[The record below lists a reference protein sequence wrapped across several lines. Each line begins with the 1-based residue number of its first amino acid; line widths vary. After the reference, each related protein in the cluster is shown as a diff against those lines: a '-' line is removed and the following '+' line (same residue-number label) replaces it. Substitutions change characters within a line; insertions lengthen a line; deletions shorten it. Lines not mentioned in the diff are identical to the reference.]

1 MFFCGRKRQK
11 AASGVCKSRSSK
23 LLKQFFC
30 YLKKSDFLRRCYWP
44 VSLPC
49 ADNIPFLQFF
59 AKRYLLFVNNISC
72 NQLIIYH
79 VTLELGGSQG
89 MRRNFSHSS
98 CPFAT
103 LVISTKYLSG
113 KSDSWW
119 LKIKTNKLK
128 LQNVDK
134 LNQFQIIMKT
144 SSRSEVFNF
153 PSIGVIKLYWYL

>member
-1 MFFCGRKRQK
+1 
-11 AASGVCKSRSSK
+11 
-23 LLKQFFC
+23 
-30 YLKKSDFLRRCYWP
+30 
-44 VSLPC
+44 
-49 ADNIPFLQFF
+49 
-59 AKRYLLFVNNISC
+59 
-72 NQLIIYH
+72 
-79 VTLELGGSQG
+79 

-113 KSDSWW
+113 KNDSWW

-144 SSRSEVFNF
+144 SVFDF